1 MTSGNKCSLRNSEN
15 LTQLIKMQLSKN
27 LKTFS
32 QHLAQFL
39 ESTSTFKQFE
49 KKVDT
54 PSLCI
59 VEVAD
64 CERHG

>member
-1 MTSGNKCSLRNSEN
+1 
-15 LTQLIKMQLSKN
+15 MQLSKN

-59 VEVAD
+59 VKVAD